1 MINDVLNNLEAKD
14 LYHVPVFP
22 NSKQPEDKEWQKKKY
37 QKQRYADDNSV
48 GVNLKLSQ
56 VLHFDF
62 ETWVACRFGEKFCP
76 KNTFIIGKKYEK
88 NGCEIELVTN
98 YFYKNNGVIDS
109 NLTFKNDAGT
119 PIGV

>member
-62 ETWVACRFGEKFCP
+62 ETWVACRFGESFVQKILSLLE
-76 KNTFIIGKKYEK
+76 KSKKRT
-88 NGCEIELVTN
+88 VW
-98 YFYKNNGVIDS
+98 
-109 NLTFKNDAGT
+109 
-119 PIGV
+119 